1 MTNDDRP
8 SRPDTG
14 MDPEQRAFYEFV
26 LDAGRRDT
34 APEDLGARLL
44 ERIDHRSRIELY
56 AAEAR
61 PRRRVLISAVCILL
75 AAAAAALLVRRLKEP
90 VSKIAAERP
99 AASSGRPKTP
109 VPDPCR
115 SRISA
120 PGGEPVI
127 DDFEDGDDAIAR
139 LEQRVAFWRWAREID
154 APGTAPALIPVPHPE
169 ATPDNRLAIHV
180 KGGQLLDWGAAVEF
194 TFRPA
199 CYDASGYAGIA
210 FRARGPG
217 RIYVA
222 PREPAVIPI
231 AEGGTASSI
240 ATTRMS
246 SRWISTRPSEATTCV
261 GSKCE
266 CAVSASRRSIPA
278 ASTVWPFSFGPKTLR
293 TTCGSTTSASSVV
306 SETFHRGPKF
316 LRF

>member
-231 AEGGTASSI
+231 AEGGT
-240 ATTRMS
+240 
-246 SRWISTRPSEATTCV
+246 
-261 GSKCE
+261 CE
-266 CAVSASRRSIPA
+266 LDCHNPHVIK
-278 ASTVWPFSFGPKTLR
+278 VDLD
-293 TTCGSTTSASSVV
+293 
-306 SETFHRGPKF
+306 ETFRSYDVRWEQMRMRGLGKPPLDPSRLNSLAF
-316 LRF
+316 LVRPEDTPYDVWLDDVRFIRR